1 MNKTDDTEGLRSEQ
15 PFGSLDRAP
24 EAGGDERR
32 YPAPAVHAFNM
43 STAIRP
49 RTFKKRLLAL
59 TARRQQ
65 VAMMAAHG
73 LSNRT
78 IAKKLDLA
86 EGTVKIHLHQIYE
99 KLHLHSKIELVM
111 AVGKL
116 PRVKVRFKEDRSV

>member
-1 MNKTDDTEGLRSEQ
+1 MNKTDDNEGLRSER
-15 PFGSLDRAP
+15 PFCSLDRAP

-32 YPAPAVHAFNM
+32 YPAPAVQAFDM

-49 RTFKKRLLAL
+49 RTFKKRFLAL
-59 TARRQQ
+59 TARRQE

-86 EGTVKIHLHQIYE
+86 EGTVKIHLHRIY
-99 KLHLHSKIELVM
+99 KILHLHSKIELAM

-116 PRVKVRFKEDRSV
+116 PRVKVRFQEDRSV